1 MLSTEGP
8 GNRRLRGAAT
18 AVLAVLALSAGLAAC
33 GGDDDEGASS
43 GSGGAASAGSGD
55 APSAGLKASQAFAK
69 EAATF
74 PTDLG
79 LPKSEKPIPSGKTVT
94 YVHCGVEVCTTI
106 ANAIKYAAKP
116 FGWNVK
122 IVPSNGTP
130 ASVKGAWGNVVRL
143 KPDAAFGSGF
153 DKTLYAGELK
163 KLNAL
168 NVPVFSWATLDATL
182 PDSNGKIT
190 LAKGGPDEVGIVG
203 EQQAAWVVSDS
214 KGDANTVYVDLPT
227 FTILKPVREGFEK
240 RYKEWCSGCAYDTMS
255 VPLTAIGSKAPGMV
269 VSYLRSHPEVNY
281 VALSYDGVGVGLPAA
296 LKAAGLADKVKIVG
310 EAPTATNISYVE
322 AGTQGAT
329 VSQGYYEIWAMFV
342 DAAARQITGQ
352 PLDASKSWKP
362 PWFLVTKDNVAQGD
376 GYKPLIP
383 GLDAKLG
390 ELWNQS

>member
-8 GNRRLRGAAT
+8 GNRRLRGAAV

-33 GGDDDEGASS
+33 GDDEEDSAGS
-43 GSGGAASAGSGD
+43 GSGGAATAATGD
-55 APSAGLKASQAFAK
+55 ASNAGLEAAQAFAE
-69 EAATF
+69 EAEQF

-79 LPKSEKPIPSGKTVT
+79 LPKSEKPIPTGKTVT

-106 ANAIKYAAKP
+106 ADAIKYAAKP

-130 ASVKGAWGNVVRL
+130 ASVKAAWGNVVRL

-153 DKTLYAGELK
+153 DKTLYSAEMK

-168 NVPVFSWATLDATL
+168 NVPVMSWATLDSTL
-182 PDSNGKIT
+182 PDSSGKIT
-190 LAKGGPDEVGIVG
+190 LAKGGADEVGIVG
-203 EQQAAWVVSDS
+203 EQQAAWVVSQS
-214 KGDANTVYVDLPT
+214 KGDANTLYVDLPT
-227 FTILKPVREGFEK
+227 FTILKPVREGYEK
-240 RYKEWCSGCAYDTMS
+240 RYKEWCSGCEYDTMS
-255 VPLTAIGSKAPGMV
+255 VPLTAIGSKAPGMIV
-269 VSYLRSHPEVNY
+269 AYLRSHPEVNY

-296 LKAAGLADKVKIVG
+296 LKAAGLADKVKVVG

-342 DAAARQITGQ
+342 DAAARQVTGQ
-352 PLDASKSWKP
+352 SLEASQSWKP

-376 GYKPLIP
+376 GYKPLVP